1 MTIIVTGI
9 VTSIVT
15 SSVGFIVGW
24 VLACIKI
31 KKSAI
36 NTVRT
41 TINDYIYRCDI
52 GGYEHQFK
60 FDNIFKEHLFV
71 NGVYKGCQKVVQLV
85 EDKD

>member
-1 MTIIVTGI
+1 MNAITQ
-9 VTSIVT
+9 S
-15 SSVGFIVGW
+15 
-24 VLACIKI
+24 KI
-31 KKSAI
+31 MEFLYALKSAI

-41 TINDYIYRCDI
+41 IINDYIYRCDI